1 MRIDQVDPWE
11 LDLDTADEIAALRRA
26 GLRHVDVALETGPA
40 FLLSLREGNGEPEDQ
55 RVLLA
60 RVDDRVVGWARG
72 SEPRREY
79 TDTLFVGGSVAPD
92 RQRQGIGRA
101 LLEELL
107 AGTTRTTLRTRSWDG
122 SAGEQALP
130 CLGFEKTFTSAVRRL
145 RLDEPDPAW
154 ASLRRDAEAAAADY
168 ELVRR
173 VGPTPEEHLPEM
185 VVLREAINDA
195 PDAVEF
201 EAYPAE
207 RVAAYEQALTKRR
220 QTQ

>member
-1 MRIDQVDPWE
+1 MGRLP
-11 LDLDTADEIAALRRA
+11 
-26 GLRHVDVALETGPA
+26 
-40 FLLSLREGNGEPEDQ
+40 
-55 RVLLA
+55 
-60 RVDDRVVGWARG
+60 
-72 SEPRREY
+72 
-79 TDTLFVGGSVAPD
+79 GGRDAP
-92 RQRQGIGRA
+92 
-101 LLEELL
+101 
-107 AGTTRTTLRTRSWDG
+107 
-122 SAGEQALP
+122 P
-130 CLGFEKTFTSAVRRL
+130 
-145 RLDEPDPAW
+145 LDEPDPAW

-220 QTQ
+220 QTQYAVVARHRATG